1 MFLFDCSLLIKS
13 INYMRCQSSLID
25 VYCGKSITVTLKDQS
40 IKKGSVLNITLLIL
54 SGELIFLLPYVLA
67 RVFRPTFL
75 EVFNLNNLQLGSLF
89 SVYGLIALLSY
100 VYGGVISDKFQPKKL
115 MASSLFFTSFG
126 GVVMASYPSYFVLKI
141 LYGYW
146 GFTTVFLFWG
156 AMIKATRVWGG
167 TNNQGQAFGLLDG
180 GRGLVAASM
189 GSLGVII
196 FSAFLTNDIELASL
210 IARKEAFR
218 YVILFSSFMVF
229 LIGLL
234 VLFFMKSNPTEDL
247 ITSRSSSSYT
257 DIKTVLKIPSVWL
270 IMTII
275 ISAYIG
281 YKVTDIYSLYAADVM
296 LFDQIQAAN
305 IGSLQLYLRPLV
317 CITIAMSADKSSY
330 IYFIIIGFITMLIG
344 STIFAFG
351 IVQSHMNLVFYL
363 SLITV
368 ATGTYAVRA
377 LYFSIMQEG
386 RIPLVMTGTAV
397 GLISVV
403 GYTPDIFA
411 TPIFGYFLDKYPGL
425 PGHQYVFSILA
436 VVAILG
442 LLASIKF
449 AKLTRH

>member
-1 MFLFDCSLLIKS
+1 LR
-13 INYMRCQSSLID
+13 INNF
-25 VYCGKSITVTLKDQS
+25 KLKDQQ
-40 IKKGSVLNITLLIL
+40 IKKGSPLSITLLIL

-67 RVFRPTFL
+67 RIFRPTFL

-89 SVYGLIALLSY
+89 SVYGIIALLSY

-115 MASSLFFTSFG
+115 IAYSLFFTSFG
-126 GVVMASYPSYFVLKI
+126 GIVLASYPSYFVMQI

-167 TNNQGQAFGLLDG
+167 TDNQGQAFGFLDA

-189 GSLGVII
+189 GSLGVLI
-196 FSAFLTNDIELASL
+196 FSMFLTNDIELSSL
-210 IARKEAFR
+210 IERKEAFR

-229 LIGLL
+229 LTGFL
-234 VLFFMKSNPTEDL
+234 VLFFMDSNQKDEKDYVVSTN
-247 ITSRSSSSYT
+247 SFSN
-257 DIKTVLKIPSVWL
+257 IKTVLKIESVWL
-270 IMTII
+270 IMIII

-281 YKVTDIYSLYAADVM
+281 YKVTDIYSLYASDVM
-296 LFDQIQAAN
+296 LFDQIEAAN
-305 IGSLQLYLRPLV
+305 VSSLQLYLRPLV
-317 CITIAMSADKSSY
+317 CILIALLADKSSY
-330 IYFIIIGFITMLIG
+330 IYFIIIGFLTMLIG

-351 IVQSHMNLVFYL
+351 IVQLNMNFIFYL
-363 SLITV
+363 SLVVV
-368 ATGTYAVRA
+368 ATGTYAIRA

-386 RIPLVMTGTAV
+386 RIPLVLTGTAV

-411 TPIFGYFLDKYPGL
+411 TPIFGYFLDKYPGIL
-425 PGHQYVFSILA
+425 GHQYVFTILA
-436 VVAILG
+436 VFSILG

-449 AKLTRH
+449 AYLFKKNE